1 MASLLPCR
9 PCRLCGLPTAVLP
22 KPSALS
28 ALSSDCSAADST
40 GLDADAAALMADIAA
55 FDIES
60 ARQRVQA
67 LDARH
72 SGLRVS
78 STLFPDVPA
87 DAAFPPVRVAE
98 APSAPQPGPQAAPLR
113 AQGGLLDQLKGE
125 VVSRQQEASDASRQV
140 DAEREDLDRRLRG
153 LFEYFHD
160 LTTQLN
166 YLKPAVARS
175 YFFLDSDDAFRNLAW
190 LEGFSDFRTQ
200 AEREGGHIERVTLG
214 YTLKGPGAR
223 NLERLGSGVERLR
236 QLLFDLGLK
245 FECRERR
252 NRQRELEHGAFTV
265 ADEISVLV
273 VWRVDFDNH
282 VIVMESRNLERL
294 GYASCT
300 LSPESI
306 GAAMLDEF
314 GRLMLGRE
322 NRFRSFVTR

>member
-1 MASLLPCR
+1 MLS
-9 PCRLCGLPTAVLP
+9 
-22 KPSALS
+22 KPSVLS
-28 ALSSDCSAADST
+28 TVSSDSSADSAD
-40 GLDADAAALMADIAA
+40 LDADAAALMADIAA

-60 ARQRVQA
+60 ARRRVQA
-67 LDARH
+67 MDARNL
-72 SGLRVS
+72 GLRAS
-78 STLFPDVPA
+78 STLFPDVTP
-87 DAAFPPVRVAE
+87 DAAFPPVRVA
-98 APSAPQPGPQAAPLR
+98 ATPSAPQPGPQPAQLR
-113 AQGGLLDQLKGE
+113 ASGGLLDQLKGE
-125 VVSRQQEASDASRQV
+125 VVSRQREASDASRQV

-153 LFEYFHD
+153 VFEYFHD

-245 FECRERR
+245 FECQERR
-252 NRQRELEHGAFTV
+252 NRQRELEQGAFIV
-265 ADEISVLV
+265 ADEISVQV
-273 VWRVDFDNH
+273 VWRVDFENH
-282 VIVMESRNLERL
+282 VIVVESRNLERL
-294 GYASCT
+294 GYACCS

-306 GAAMLDEF
+306 GPAMLDEF

-322 NRFRSFVTR
+322 NRFRSFVMR

>member
-1 MASLLPCR
+1 M
-9 PCRLCGLPTAVLP
+9 PTAVLP

>member
-9 PCRLCGLPTAVLP
+9 ARRLCGLPTAVLP
-22 KPSALS
+22 KPSELS
-28 ALSSDCSAADST
+28 ALSSDCSAADSA

-60 ARQRVQA
+60 ARLRVQA
-67 LDARH
+67 MDARH

-78 STLFPDVPA
+78 STLFPDVPP
-87 DAAFPPVRVAE
+87 DAAFPPVRVADT
-98 APSAPQPGPQAAPLR
+98 PSAPQAAPLR
-113 AQGGLLDQLKGE
+113 VSGGLLDQLKGE
-125 VVSRQQEASDASRQV
+125 VVSRQQEANDASRQV
-140 DAEREDLDRRLRG
+140 DAEREELDRRLRG
-153 LFEYFHD
+153 VFEYFHD